1 MFWLL
6 ANWILII
13 WNSSHNKNACL
24 SYYLKPPPPVTTT
37 LLLVQD
43 HYTTADNFMTV
54 RFHYEQLCGVVEE
67 GMIIMDA
74 DGDSHFQNGNLL
86 MAEMSA
92 AEKPFYRL
100 CLCPGGR
107 GQSHTVALAVS
118 RSKLTL
124 WALKF
129 WRPTLGGDFP
139 ALCAVKKVLR
149 RRF

>member
-1 MFWLL
+1 
-6 ANWILII
+6 
-13 WNSSHNKNACL
+13 
-24 SYYLKPPPPVTTT
+24 
-37 LLLVQD
+37 
-43 HYTTADNFMTV
+43 
-54 RFHYEQLCGVVEE
+54 
-67 GMIIMDA
+67 MIIMDA

-107 GQSHTVALAVS
+107 AHGQSHRVAVS

-129 WRPTLGGDFP
+129 
-139 ALCAVKKVLR
+139 
-149 RRF
+149 